1 LLRIAAIPRDP
12 GLVGFLAV
20 PAAGAPEIAA
30 RTPGSIYLQLMSG
43 AGVARVNIRGNFLGR
58 IERGKIVATK
68 NVILGHCDAR
78 RSVSTSLVECRG
90 HDLTFRTPSDRRWRL
105 RLSGHGINASGFV
118 HGCLL
123 LNGVDSGY
131 QGTFKRGVSGTSRL
145 WPRTATRYGLG
156 AVC

>member
-1 LLRIAAIPRDP
+1 MRRFLVFLA
-12 GLVGFLAV
+12 LVGLFGV
-20 PAAGAPEIAA
+20 PAGAAHGIVA
-30 RTPGSIYLQLMSG
+30 RTPGSIYLQLMDG

-68 NVILGHCDAR
+68 NVILGHCGTR
-78 RSVSTSLVECRG
+78 RSVSTNLVECRG
-90 HDLTFRTPSDRRWRL
+90 RDLTFRTPSDRRWRL

-118 HGCLL
+118 HGCLV

-131 QGTFKRGVSGTSRL
+131 PGTFKRGVNGTVRL

-156 AVC
+156 AAC